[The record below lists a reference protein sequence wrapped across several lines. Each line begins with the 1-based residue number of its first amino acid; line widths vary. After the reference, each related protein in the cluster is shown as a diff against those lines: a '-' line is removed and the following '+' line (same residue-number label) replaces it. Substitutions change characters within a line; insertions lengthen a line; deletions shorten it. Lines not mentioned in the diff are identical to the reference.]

1 MTKDKAINKV
11 IKMLESDNVEM
22 QDEAMKIAYD
32 FGIVITEIWD
42 DNDDNIIGMSVED
55 EVIYF

>member
-1 MTKDKAINKV
+1 
-11 IKMLESDNVEM
+11 MLESDDVEM
-22 QDEAMKIAYD
+22 QDKAMGIAYD
-32 FGIVITEIWD
+32 FDIVITEIWD